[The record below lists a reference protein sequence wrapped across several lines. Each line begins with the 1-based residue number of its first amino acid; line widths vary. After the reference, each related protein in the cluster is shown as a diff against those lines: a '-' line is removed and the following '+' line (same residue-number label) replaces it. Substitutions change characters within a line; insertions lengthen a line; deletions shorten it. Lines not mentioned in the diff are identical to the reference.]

1 MANEL
6 FPGEWYG
13 VKVADPAAF
22 AEYCGQHELHCK
34 LADGIAFVW
43 VSCLD
48 ELCALEV
55 AAYKFRA

>member
-6 FPGEWYG
+6 FPGEWYE

-22 AEYCGQHELHCK
+22 AVYCGQHELHCR

-55 AAYKFRA
+55 AA